1 MKILETSKF
10 ERLRKKIRE
19 ETERNSLKEALL
31 KVEKNPE
38 AGKKL
43 KGEFSLLRSYPYTVK
58 GQARRLVYRWE
69 KDTIILFSF
78 GPRGGIYKWPVQCPP
93 TTL

>member
-19 ETERNSLKEALL
+19 AAERDSLKEAIRE
-31 KVEKNPE
+31 VEKNPD

-43 KGEFSLLRSYPYTVK
+43 KGEFALLRSYQYTAS

-69 KDTIILFSF
+69 KDLIILFSF
-78 GPRGGIYKWPVQCPP
+78 GPREGIYK
-93 TTL
+93 

>member
-10 ERLRKKIRE
+10 QRLRKKTRE
-19 ETERNSLKEALL
+19 EAERNSLKEALME
-31 KVEKNPE
+31 VEKNPE

-43 KGEFSLLRSYPYTVK
+43 KGEFALLRSYPYTVK

-69 KDTIILFSF
+69 KDLLILFSF
-78 GPRGGIYKWPVQCPP
+78 GPRGGIYK
-93 TTL
+93 

>member
-10 ERLRKKIRE
+10 QRLRKKIRE
-19 ETERNSLKEALL
+19 DAEKNSLKETIVE
-31 KVEKNPE
+31 VEKNPH

-43 KGEFSLLRSYPYTVK
+43 KGEFALLRLYQYTVK

-69 KDTIILFSF
+69 KDLIILFSF
-78 GPRGGIYKWPVQCPP
+78 GPREGIYK
-93 TTL
+93 

>member
-19 ETERNSLKEALL
+19 DAEGNSLKEAIVE
-31 KVEKNPE
+31 VEKNPN

-43 KGEFSLLRSYPYTVK
+43 KGEFALLRSYPYAVK

-69 KDTIILFSF
+69 KDRIILFSF
-78 GPRGGIYKWPVQCPP
+78 GPREGIYK
-93 TTL
+93 